1 MLVRYGQQL
10 QKYFLDDELFFYY
23 LLNPQMLVGLL
34 LHELN
39 DDLYIQGMF
48 HLLVGEQDVGA
59 KFYQKEF
66 WA

>member
-1 MLVRYGQQL
+1 MLGRYDQQL

-39 DDLYIQGMF
+39 DDLYIQDMF
-48 HLLVGEQDVGA
+48 HIIVGEQGVGA

-66 WA
+66 

>member
-1 MLVRYGQQL
+1 
-10 QKYFLDDELFFYY
+10 
-23 LLNPQMLVGLL
+23 MLVGLL

-48 HLLVGEQDVGA
+48 HPLVGEQDVGA

>member
-1 MLVRYGQQL
+1 MLGRCGQQL

-39 DDLYIQGMF
+39 DGLYIQGMF
-48 HLLVGEQDVGA
+48 LHLVDEQDVGA
-59 KFYQKEF
+59 RFCQKGF
-66 WA
+66 

>member
-1 MLVRYGQQL
+1 
-10 QKYFLDDELFFYY
+10 
-23 LLNPQMLVGLL
+23 MLVGLL

-48 HLLVGEQDVGA
+48 HRLVDEQDVGA

>member
-1 MLVRYGQQL
+1 MLGRYDQQL

-39 DDLYIQGMF
+39 DGLYIKDMF
-48 HLLVGEQDVGA
+48 HHLVGEQDVGA

-66 WA
+66 